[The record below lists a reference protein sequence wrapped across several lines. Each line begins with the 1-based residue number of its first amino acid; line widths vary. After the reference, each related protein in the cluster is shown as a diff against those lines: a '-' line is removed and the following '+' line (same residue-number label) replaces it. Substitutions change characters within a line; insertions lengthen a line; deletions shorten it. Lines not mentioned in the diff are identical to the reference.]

1 MFPPF
6 PPVCLPL
13 ALPKGKEGTFYYT
26 SEGLL
31 PMLGF
36 NMMAVTILVKD
47 MFPVSRSVRREGSY
61 QEARA
66 PPLQHMGSHMEKC
79 LLLVS
84 TGSYKFFSYR
94 FISSKKF

>member
-1 MFPPF
+1 MFTPF
-6 PPVCLPL
+6 PPVCLSL
-13 ALPKGKEGTFYYT
+13 AVPRGKEGTLYHT

-36 NMMAVTILVKD
+36 NMMAVTILAKD

-66 PPLQHMGSHMEKC
+66 RLYSIWVAIWKM
-79 LLLVS
+79 S
-84 TGSYKFFSYR
+84 TFSQYW
-94 FISSKKF
+94 